1 MCDRNWHTSVF
12 CIPGYSLRQEYNG
25 VTLCDRELMYRPS
38 PKVGGIR
45 AGVTWLLLLLREEG
59 VPASRWC
66 EEGRVLHR
74 AVGTSLVGEV
84 SAAVTYDTGCAGG
97 REWERRVGG
106 SAWRKHRLVQCFCIP
121 NSHPYRITRLF
132 LLMTSWFYVALPEIV
147 EVCIILIQSRSAGS
161 DFG

>member
-1 MCDRNWHTSVF
+1 
-12 CIPGYSLRQEYNG
+12 
-25 VTLCDRELMYRPS
+25 MYTTS

-97 REWERRVGG
+97 RE
-106 SAWRKHRLVQCFCIP
+106 
-121 NSHPYRITRLF
+121 
-132 LLMTSWFYVALPEIV
+132 
-147 EVCIILIQSRSAGS
+147 
-161 DFG
+161 